1 MHILVVDDLIT
12 DRFIVKKILQPEY
25 HVTTLASAR
34 EAMAFASTR
43 PFDIA
48 ILNVM
53 LKDDLDG
60 IDLLQDL
67 REMKGPSFQAFA
79 ITCHVDDRRATL
91 LLDSGFVEILKKPF
105 DKDLFNRLLTKY
117 RPAPTFADASKLR
130 RRAA

>member
-12 DRFIVKKILQPEY
+12 DRFIVKKMLQPEY

-34 EAMAFASTR
+34 EALAFAATR

-60 IDLLQDL
+60 IDLLLDL
-67 REMKGPSFQAFA
+67 REMKGPAFQAFA
-79 ITCHVDDRRATL
+79 ITCHIDDRRASL

-105 DKDLFNRLLTKY
+105 DKDHFTRLLAKY
-117 RPAPTFADASKLR
+117 RPVTALAEAPKLR

>member
-1 MHILVVDDLIT
+1 MHILVVDDLTT
-12 DRFIVKKILQPEY
+12 DRFIVKKMLQPEY

-34 EAMAFASTR
+34 EALAFASTR

-60 IDLLQDL
+60 IDLLLDL
-67 REMKGPSFQAFA
+67 REMKGPAFQAFA
-79 ITCHVDDRRATL
+79 ITCHVDDRRASL

-105 DKDLFNRLLTKY
+105 DKDHFTRLLGKY
-117 RPAPTFADASKLR
+117 RPVPTLTEAPRLR